1 MLEVKETAREG
12 EGKQSNFNFNV
23 AFYWV
28 GAALSL
34 SLLTGAIGWSY
45 QLIVRDIS
53 QIPIVRAQLGPLRV
67 APDDPG
73 GLTAANQGLSVTQL
87 AVNERPLLSD
97 EIFLAPAAEVLS
109 EENVVLQISEENS
122 SVTNKEKFDTLEVST
137 ENSLELKILP
147 EQNATGLASNNE
159 AVLSTAAF
167 SPKKLEIENAVSL
180 ALALTN
186 EVNSSFNSLR
196 PKIRPVVLNQIQT
209 DNIAQSVANE
219 LVVTL
224 PVGSAVVQ
232 LGAFESKSLAQ
243 IEWQRL
249 EALLEV
255 LPSVAIQSE
264 LSSCFQMHQAAQL
277 HFRRVASQ
285 LIHLLPIE
293 QYYQFGF
300 DLKQQVEF

>member
-12 EGKQSNFNFNV
+12 EEKQYNFNFNV
-23 AFYWV
+23 VFYWV

-109 EENVVLQISEENS
+109 EENVALQISEENS
-122 SVTNKEKFDTLEVST
+122 SITNKEKFDTLEVST
-137 ENSLELKILP
+137 ENSLDLKILP

-180 ALALTN
+180 ALSLTN
-186 EVNSSFNSLR
+186 EVDSSFNSLR

-249 EALLEV
+249 EALLGSV
-255 LPSVAIQSE
+255 LTSKNMVIQKAESGGKVFYR
-264 LSSCFQMHQAAQL
+264 LRA
-277 HFRRVASQ
+277 
-285 LIHLLPIE
+285 
-293 QYYQFGF
+293 FGF
-300 DLKQQVEF
+300 DDLSDARQFCSAVNDKVACIPVVTR

>member
-12 EGKQSNFNFNV
+12 EEKQYNFNFNV
-23 AFYWV
+23 VFYWV

-45 QLIVRDIS
+45 QLIVRDIN

-109 EENVVLQISEENS
+109 EENVALQISEENS
-122 SVTNKEKFDTLEVST
+122 SITNKEKFDTLEVST
-137 ENSLELKILP
+137 ENSLDLKILP

-180 ALALTN
+180 ALSLTN
-186 EVNSSFNSLR
+186 EVDSSFNSLR

-224 PVGSAVVQ
+224 PIGSAVVQ

-249 EALLEV
+249 EALLGSV
-255 LPSVAIQSE
+255 LTSKNMMVQKAESGG
-264 LSSCFQMHQAAQL
+264 
-277 HFRRVASQ
+277 RVFYRLRA
-285 LIHLLPIE
+285 
-293 QYYQFGF
+293 FGF
-300 DLKQQVEF
+300 DDLSDARQFCSAVNDKVACIPVVTR

>member
-186 EVNSSFNSLR
+186 EENSSFNSLR
-196 PKIRPVVLNQIQT
+196 PKIRPVVLNQTQT
-209 DNIAQSVANE
+209 DNIAQSVPNE

-249 EALLEV
+249 EALLGSV
-255 LPSVAIQSE
+255 LTSKNMVIQKAESGGKVFYR
-264 LSSCFQMHQAAQL
+264 LRA
-277 HFRRVASQ
+277 
-285 LIHLLPIE
+285 
-293 QYYQFGF
+293 FGF
-300 DLKQQVEF
+300 DDLSDARQFCLAKLSCI

>member
-12 EGKQSNFNFNV
+12 EEKQYNFNFNV
-23 AFYWV
+23 VFYWV

-45 QLIVRDIS
+45 QLIVRDIN

-109 EENVVLQISEENS
+109 EENVALQISEENS
-122 SVTNKEKFDTLEVST
+122 SITNKEKFDTLEVST
-137 ENSLELKILP
+137 ENSLDLKILP

-180 ALALTN
+180 ALSLTN
-186 EVNSSFNSLR
+186 EVDSSFNSLR

-224 PVGSAVVQ
+224 PIGSAVVQ

-249 EALLEV
+249 ETLLGSV
-255 LPSVAIQSE
+255 LTSKNMMVQKAESGG
-264 LSSCFQMHQAAQL
+264 
-277 HFRRVASQ
+277 RVFYRLRA
-285 LIHLLPIE
+285 
-293 QYYQFGF
+293 FGF
-300 DLKQQVEF
+300 DNLSDARQFCSAVNDKVACIPVVTR